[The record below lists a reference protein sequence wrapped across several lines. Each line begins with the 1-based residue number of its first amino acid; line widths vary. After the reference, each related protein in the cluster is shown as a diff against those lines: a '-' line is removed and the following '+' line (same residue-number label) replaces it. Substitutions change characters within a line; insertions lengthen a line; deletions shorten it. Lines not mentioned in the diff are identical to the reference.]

1 MVATEEKQK
10 YSLLFSVCGKC
21 SSEGEVRGWCGDTE
35 SFRLVGKKRFH
46 RIVAEVQGQI
56 NILLRVSCGSQLT
69 GNKRNNSTKRIWPG
83 KTEKTQKN
91 K

>member
-35 SFRLVGKKRFH
+35 SFRLVGKKDST
-46 RIVAEVQGQI
+46 E
-56 NILLRVSCGSQLT
+56 LLL
-69 GNKRNNSTKRIWPG
+69 KFKD
-83 KTEKTQKN
+83 K
-91 K
+91 